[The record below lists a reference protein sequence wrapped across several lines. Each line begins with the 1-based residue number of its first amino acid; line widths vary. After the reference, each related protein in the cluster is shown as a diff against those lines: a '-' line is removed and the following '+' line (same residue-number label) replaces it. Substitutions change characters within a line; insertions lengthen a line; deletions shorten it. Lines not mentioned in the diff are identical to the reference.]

1 MLFMKTSTRQT
12 LLTCAFELF
21 YRQGYQ
27 GTGLDEILKMASIH
41 KGSLYYLFK
50 SKKELLLAVIN
61 EIIANNLKNK
71 YTVLQASISPLSEL
85 FMILRNVEK
94 FDFKHGCALN
104 NLVQEMS
111 PLDADIANAL
121 RTIYL
126 DLESYYVL
134 AFRETNI
141 EESKKKSLAKMMVAA
156 VEGAI
161 MAAKSAQ
168 SSAPYFEIIDELE
181 LIILK
186 FVHI

>member
-1 MLFMKTSTRQT
+1 MKLSTREK
-12 LLTCAFELF
+12 LLTSAFELF

-27 GTGLDEILKMASIH
+27 GTGIDEILKMASIH

-50 SKKELLLAVIN
+50 SKKELLLAVITD
-61 EIIANNLKNK
+61 IIANNLKNK
-71 YTVLQASISPLSEL
+71 YAVLQSSNSPLSEL
-85 FMILRNVEK
+85 FMILHNIEK

-111 PLDADIANAL
+111 PLDVDIANAL
-121 RTIYL
+121 QKIYL

-134 AFRETNI
+134 AFRETSI
-141 EESKKKSLAKMMVAA
+141 EESKKKSLAKMMVAT

-181 LIILK
+181 SLILK
-186 FVHI
+186 FVHKEY